1 MIAYMEKNEN
11 CKENR
16 FLSMDSLK
24 KNSRFYLVAAFL
36 AAAILALLCV
46 GNGIWKEYRNSAVRN
61 QKDQMLLAVESLS
74 GRLEET
80 ISEYASD
87 IRSMWNCSHTLNE
100 QERETL
106 WDTYVKEHGP
116 VVQDVIIKK
125 KGETILTSGTDN
137 EPEEI
142 LSESKIDDQMCFR
155 LVKIGNESH
164 YLMLHYE
171 TDTGETISMILNGM
185 AYYNKTIRPLN
196 VGTNGYFI
204 LKDHNGIVLM
214 HPQLEQ
220 WGIDVINGREK
231 MFPGKNLT
239 SLSNMI
245 DRQKQGLTAVDEY
258 YSYWWT
264 KPGAPGVEKVSAYTP
279 AYIGDDFI
287 IVSAVMDQSDMYV
300 PLEKGALK
308 LLFVFTGVLF
318 TILAAA
324 SYIFHLML
332 KSRKDRQQISYLTE
346 LNGIL
351 ERMHQS
357 EETIAHQQRL
367 PYPPPPV

>member
-1 MIAYMEKNEN
+1 MEKNEN

-87 IRSMWNCSHTLNE
+87 IRSMWSCSHTLNE

-137 EPEEI
+137 EPEET

-171 TDTGETISMILNGM
+171 TDTG
-185 AYYNKTIRPLN
+185 
-196 VGTNGYFI
+196 
-204 LKDHNGIVLM
+204 
-214 HPQLEQ
+214 
-220 WGIDVINGREK
+220 
-231 MFPGKNLT
+231 
-239 SLSNMI
+239 
-245 DRQKQGLTAVDEY
+245 
-258 YSYWWT
+258 
-264 KPGAPGVEKVSAYTP
+264 
-279 AYIGDDFI
+279 
-287 IVSAVMDQSDMYV
+287 
-300 PLEKGALK
+300 
-308 LLFVFTGVLF
+308 
-318 TILAAA
+318 
-324 SYIFHLML
+324 
-332 KSRKDRQQISYLTE
+332 
-346 LNGIL
+346 
-351 ERMHQS
+351 
-357 EETIAHQQRL
+357 
-367 PYPPPPV
+367 